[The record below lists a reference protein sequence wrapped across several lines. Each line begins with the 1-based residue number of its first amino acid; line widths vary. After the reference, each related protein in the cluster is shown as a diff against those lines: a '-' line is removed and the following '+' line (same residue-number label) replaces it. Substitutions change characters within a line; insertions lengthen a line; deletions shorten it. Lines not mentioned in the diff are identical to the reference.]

1 MKLTDAFKR
10 LRFTIS
16 NQNKPNQTDAEAFNE
31 ISKYFELHH
40 KDIIQDNLLF
50 AKLYAFVLAEL
61 LQHYTEIEFAQ
72 KQLNKI
78 SEDID
83 KGIYA
88 EMHKHPVFQIDKPL
102 LYFGWPV
109 RRKQHIIPPPFFR

>member
-78 SEDID
+78 LSEPIEDRIE
-83 KGIYA
+83 Y
-88 EMHKHPVFQIDKPL
+88 
-102 LYFGWPV
+102 LYMNL
-109 RRKQHIIPPPFFR
+109 KTMELQN